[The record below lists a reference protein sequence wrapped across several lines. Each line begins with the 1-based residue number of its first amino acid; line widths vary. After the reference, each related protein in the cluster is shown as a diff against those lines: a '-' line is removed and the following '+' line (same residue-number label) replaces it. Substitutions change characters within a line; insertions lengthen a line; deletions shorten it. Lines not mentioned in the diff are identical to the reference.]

1 MLKNRLSKY
10 NKKYL
15 MPSNHT
21 INQICIKQE
30 LKSFYLFVARTRYKM
45 KNEFGFFFFNN
56 QIKLF
61 LYKGIE
67 LFALELI
74 KISSLRIDRILK
86 T

>member
-45 KNEFGFFFFNN
+45 KNEFGFFFSIIRLNYFC
-56 QIKLF
+56 IK
-61 LYKGIE
+61 
-67 LFALELI
+67 ALNYLH
-74 KISSLRIDRILK
+74 
-86 T
+86 